1 VMGGSLRVA
10 LHIMQAI
17 RTKKWLYADALPCK
31 TITMSIGVVSYPK
44 DALLKEELISK
55 ADEAM
60 YHAKKTGKNK
70 ICYFDMNK
78 IVDYKEEGTGSINV
92 DKE

>member
-1 VMGGSLRVA
+1 M
-10 LHIMQAI
+10 
-17 RTKKWLYADALPCK
+17 YADALPYK
-31 TITMSIGVVSYPK
+31 TITMSIGIVSYPK
-44 DALLKEELISK
+44 DALLKDDLIKK

-70 ICYFDMNK
+70 ICYFDKNK

-92 DKE
+92 YKE